1 MSLFQKHRIEV
12 IDHALIQHKGHPV
25 TFGDNQTILTGKEDT
40 TSFQSLDYIFT
51 LKMPNVTSH

>member
-25 TFGDNQTILTGKEDT
+25 TFGDN
-40 TSFQSLDYIFT
+40 
-51 LKMPNVTSH
+51 